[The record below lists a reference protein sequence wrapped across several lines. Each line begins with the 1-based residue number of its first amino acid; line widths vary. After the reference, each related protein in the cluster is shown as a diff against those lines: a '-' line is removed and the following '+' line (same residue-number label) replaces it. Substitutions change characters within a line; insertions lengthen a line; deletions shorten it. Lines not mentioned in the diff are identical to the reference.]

1 MFQVTIA
8 GRLGRDAELRTIQSG
23 TKVLGFSIAVDTG
36 FGDKKKTYW
45 VDCTIWGD
53 RGEKLAQHLTKGT
66 ALTVTG
72 EGGLR
77 TWEKDGKSGAAITCN
92 VRELTLQG
100 GKRDGGSQS
109 SGGDGGGWDAPGDDG
124 FDSEVPF

>member
-1 MFQVTIA
+1 MFQIMIA
-8 GRLGRDAELRTIQSG
+8 GRLGRDAELRNTTSG
-23 TKVLGFSIAVDTG
+23 HKVLGFSIAVDTG

-45 VDCTIWGD
+45 IDCTIWGD

-100 GKRDGGSQS
+100 GKREGGNQS
-109 SGGDGGGWDAPGDDG
+109 SGGDGGGWDVPGDDG
-124 FDSEVPF
+124 FGSDVPF